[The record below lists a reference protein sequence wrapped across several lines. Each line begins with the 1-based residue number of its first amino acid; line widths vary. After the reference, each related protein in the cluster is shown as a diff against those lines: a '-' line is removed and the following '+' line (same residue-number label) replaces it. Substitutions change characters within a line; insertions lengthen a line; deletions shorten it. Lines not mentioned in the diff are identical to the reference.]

1 MPKHKKQIAAL
12 PLRWSK
18 RGNLKV
24 LLITSRETKRW
35 VMPKGWPMEGK
46 KPWRAAEIEALEEA
60 GVQGVMSK
68 SSIGKYRY
76 LKKLSDGEKVSCE
89 VKLFPMYVHKM
100 RKKWPEKK
108 ERTRRWFSV
117 KAAAKR
123 VREPQLT
130 AILKAIRKKPKL
142 VEHKA
147 LRQVS

>member
-1 MPKHKKQIAAL
+1 MK
-12 PLRWSK
+12 
-18 RGNLKV
+18 
-24 LLITSRETKRW
+24 
-35 VMPKGWPMEGK
+35 GK

-76 LKKLSDGEKVSCE
+76 LKKLADGEKVSCE
-89 VKLFPMYVHKM
+89 VKLFPMYVQKM

-108 ERTRRWFSV
+108 ERTRRWFTV

-130 AILKAIRKKPKL
+130 AILKTIRKEPKL

-147 LRQVS
+147 LRQLS